1 MIKSILFPIH
11 EKVWSAKTLEE
22 GRSIILNQLDQAL
35 IQDKDIKMMR
45 TAVAYQINSKT
56 KLDYFVSNMLLAKD
70 GLQTIKY

>member
-1 MIKSILFPIH
+1 MIKSILYPIH
-11 EKVWSAKTLEE
+11 EKVWAAKTLEE
-22 GRSIILNQLDQAL
+22 GKSIILNQLDTAPV
-35 IQDKDIKMMR
+35 QDQDIKKMR